1 MVWWYYLVLYKI
13 WFYFQQSLGWGYTS
27 QHSLGLSRLNWIL
40 IFVHVSLLP
49 FIPHFFVVTPSDIQH
64 IVWDFYLIPCYWWPL
79 KSVFCS
85 WAPRDY
91 LIFNVGLSTHF
102 FIPITGIWYLWYTAG
117 NSWCCYQL
125 ARCWVELANATRE
138 KAIPSVRITTLFP
151 LCKDLDIS
159 VFIALVAVQQHE
171 HFFHSLYC
179 FYWENSSVL
188 SWSAKNTKTVYH
200 LLVED
205 FKPIDLCDVI
215 WLLF

>member
-1 MVWWYYLVLYKI
+1 MFKFENSKANWTIINYV
-13 WFYFQQSLGWGYTS
+13 FQNTHILDCQKWKWGM
-27 QHSLGLSRLNWIL
+27 I
-40 IFVHVSLLP
+40 
-49 FIPHFFVVTPSDIQH
+49 
-64 IVWDFYLIPCYWWPL
+64 
-79 KSVFCS
+79 
-85 WAPRDY
+85 
-91 LIFNVGLSTHF
+91 IFNVGLSTHC

-125 ARCWVELANATRE
+125 ARCWVELANATKE